1 MSNLKRL
8 IMDIEEKVF
17 GCDLENIITQSDT
30 LQEAQNII
38 TSLFK
43 KELTSYE
50 IDIAKD
56 VVSRSWNE
64 YWGDYV

>member
-1 MSNLKRL
+1 MSNLNKL
-8 IMDIEEKVF
+8 IMNIEEKVF

-30 LQEAQNII
+30 LQEAQNIV
-38 TSLFK
+38 TSFFK
-43 KELTSYE
+43 KELTSFE

>member
-30 LQEAQNII
+30 LQEAQNIV
-38 TSLFK
+38 TSFSE

>member
-30 LQEAQNII
+30 LQEAQNIV
-38 TSLFK
+38 TSLFE
-43 KELTSYE
+43 KELMSYE

>member
-1 MSNLKRL
+1 MSNLNKL
-8 IMDIEEKVF
+8 IMNIEEKVF
-17 GCDLENIITQSDT
+17 GCDLDNIITQSNT
-30 LQEAQNII
+30 LQEAQNIV
-38 TSLFK
+38 TSFFE
-43 KELTSYE
+43 KELMSYE

>member
-17 GCDLENIITQSDT
+17 GCDLENIITQSYT
-30 LQEAQNII
+30 LQEAPNIV
-38 TSLFK
+38 TSFFE
-43 KELTSYE
+43 KERTSYE

>member
-1 MSNLKRL
+1 MSNLNKL
-8 IMDIEEKVF
+8 IMNIEEKVF
-17 GCDLENIITQSDT
+17 GCDLDNIITQSNT
-30 LQEAQNII
+30 LQEAQNIV
-38 TSLFK
+38 TSFFK

-64 YWGDYV
+64 YWGDYI